1 MRAIPRNRILCTCLL
16 TTATLDDGTPLQETR
31 EPRPYPFLSLSEF
44 RCFGLLVQDVQRVGV
59 TLLLQVLLD
68 LAELLAE
75 LSVQHLGTPRCKQQR
90 LIMLEGPYSHLVVQN
105 VLEVFPRR

>member
-16 TTATLDDGTPLQETR
+16 TLATLDDGTPLQETR